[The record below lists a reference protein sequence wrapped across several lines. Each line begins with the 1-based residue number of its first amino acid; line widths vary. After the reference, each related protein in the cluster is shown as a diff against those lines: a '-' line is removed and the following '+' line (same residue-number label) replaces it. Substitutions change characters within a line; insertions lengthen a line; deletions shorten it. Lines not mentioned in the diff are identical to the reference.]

1 MNAWMPVKRSTERSA
16 EHAGHAE
23 SGTLGYEIVV
33 VGTSWGGLAA
43 LRTIVAALPPGYNL
57 PIAIVQHRHRDSDGL
72 ARFLQSHTALNVCE
86 IEDKQPIEC
95 GKIFVAP
102 ANYHMLV
109 EHGHLALSVDAP
121 VRYSRPSIDVA
132 LTSAAHAY
140 GHRTVGVVLTGS
152 NADGADGL
160 RHIASAGGMAVIQKP
175 DTAEAPEMPQ
185 AAVNAVPTAR
195 VFPLE
200 RIASFLATLPS
211 AYNTRQAT

>member
-1 MNAWMPVKRSTERSA
+1 MNAWMPVKRSTGRSA
-16 EHAGHAE
+16 DHAGDRE
-23 SGTLGYEIVV
+23 TDTLGYEIVV

-43 LRTIVAALPPGYNL
+43 LRTIVAALPAGYNL

-72 ARFLQSHTALNVCE
+72 ARFLQDHTRLTVCE
-86 IEDKQPIEC
+86 VEDKQPLEC

-109 EHGHLALSVDAP
+109 ERGHLALSLDAP

-140 GHRTVGVVLTGS
+140 GHRSVGVVLTGS
-152 NADGADGL
+152 NADGAEGL
-160 RHIASAGGMAVIQKP
+160 RQIADTGGMAVIQQP
-175 DTAEAPEMPQ
+175 DSAEAAAMPK
-185 AAVNAVPTAR
+185 AAVEAVPTAR

-211 AYNTRQAT
+211 AWGAQTP